1 MWLILSD
8 GFLSAV
14 VDKQDPEVIQVRA
27 RRKEHLNKYFPT
39 KEVVTHDHRDYQF
52 RVIVNREELQAMLVQ
67 YVAEMMYSNFKDSTT
82 DRRFHDACYDV
93 WQVMAQLQPKPP
105 YSAYSGKREQK
116 RFDWRDEQAY
126 GNHRYSGQHRS
137 ATFKKGR

>member
-52 RVIVNREELQAMLVQ
+52 RVFVNREELQSMLAQ

-93 WQVMAQLQPKPP
+93 WHVMAKLQPKPP
-105 YSAYSGKREQK
+105 YSAYSGKRQQQTN
-116 RFDWRDEQAY
+116 WRDEQAY

-137 ATFKKGR
+137 ATHKKGR

>member
-39 KEVVTHDHRDYQF
+39 KEVVTHDGRDYQF
-52 RVIVNREELQAMLVQ
+52 RVIVNRAELAGMLLQ
-67 YVAEMMYSNFKDSTT
+67 YVEDMQYSNFKDSVK
-82 DRRFHDACYDV
+82 DRKFHDACYDV
-93 WQVMAQLQPKPP
+93 WHTMAALQPQPP
-105 YSAYSGKREQK
+105 YSNYSKPQQRRGQIDYFGFGQSTGAGKTASTKK
-116 RFDWRDEQAY
+116 R
-126 GNHRYSGQHRS
+126 
-137 ATFKKGR
+137 GR

>member
-52 RVIVNREELQAMLVQ
+52 RVIVNREELQAMLAQ

-93 WQVMAQLQPKPP
+93 WHVMAKLQPKPP
-105 YSAYSGKREQK
+105 YSAYSGKRQQQQIN
-116 RFDWRDEQAY
+116 WRDEQAY

-137 ATFKKGR
+137 ATHKKGR

>member
-27 RRKEHLNKYFPT
+27 RRKEHLSKYFPT
-39 KEVVTHDHRDYQF
+39 KEVVTHDYRDYQF

-67 YVAEMMYSNFKDSTT
+67 YVSEMMYSNFKDSTT
-82 DRRFHDACYDV
+82 DKKFHDACYDV
-93 WQVMAQLQPKPP
+93 WHVMAGLQPKPP
-105 YSAYSGKREQK
+105 YSAYSGKGAQRAGF
-116 RFDWRDEQAY
+116 FDDPAY
-126 GNHRYSGQHRS
+126 ENHRYSGQHRS
-137 ATFKKGR
+137 ATHKKGR